1 MRQRGVMTFDTND
14 QTWKIQIG
22 RQIYETIN
30 GMFLEVRIKNH
41 YYEAYFEKDYN
52 ECIITIEDDIIFTL
66 RLAEDYPIRIS
77 ERELIP
83 EFDLP
88 F

>member
-30 GMFLEVRIKNH
+30 GMFLEVRIKNQ

-52 ECIITIEDDIIFTL
+52 ECMITIEDDIIFTL
-66 RLAEDYPIRIS
+66 RLVEDYPIRIS